1 MAARSP
7 SLLPEMIR
15 RWKLAGACQV
25 VRRVHVDVRA
35 SVHRA
40 RLCDRDGGFMAALT
54 PRFGFFNCQ
63 RAVLILF
70 LILFPKDKKNWGAPI
85 LQSQVQTVTEASC
98 WPQQHIHCAKRGPK
112 QTPLYSLIQFPLV
125 VELQPPPLADTTLA
139 ERLPLRVPGI
149 HDYKAVHNRE

>member
-35 SVHRA
+35 CVHRA
-40 RLCDRDGGFMAALT
+40 APVRPGRRLHGCAHAPL
-54 PRFGFFNCQ
+54 
-63 RAVLILF
+63 LF
-70 LILFPKDKKNWGAPI
+70 LQLPESRFDFVSFKKKLGAPI

-125 VELQPPPLADTTLA
+125 VELQPPPLSDTTLA

-149 HDYKAVHNRE
+149 HDLSLIHI